1 MEILFFMP
9 FLNVPRFQK
18 IPKIWRLG
26 GLFFFLVVEI
36 GNLEWKKQP
45 PFPLRIDVDDT
56 GHA

>member
-1 MEILFFMP
+1 MGRVEILFFMP

-36 GNLEWKKQP
+36 A
-45 PFPLRIDVDDT
+45 FPLRIDVDDT